1 MTPSKPIIKTNKLAV
16 TYFAGLDNE
25 ARALQ
30 DINIEI
36 HPGEFIILFGPSGCG
51 KSTLL
56 YSIAGLQPN
65 VQGSIFFYD
74 KDIILFSKK
83 ELENYHQKKTGMVF
97 QAFYLINSVTVEKNV
112 MLPQIA
118 LGAPVMERKKR
129 TMELLAHFGV
139 AEQAGKL
146 PLELSGGQ
154 QQRVAI
160 CRALINEP
168 EILLADEPVG
178 NLDTKSAHDVMLL
191 LQELNQKQKKTVVL
205 VTHDPSYLDYGHRV
219 FHMRDGR
226 IMRTDVNES
235 VLQIKKDKLETPIPK
250 ELELLVRTYSSLLPN
265 NVGSLLI
272 PFKAKQII
280 SEILTGMPLENIE
293 RAGKAVEN
301 LLINRAS
308 SGAVLN
314 YFDKSEKE
322 GGLGMDKRTA
332 AYLAN
337 EINGIAEKIR
347 LLERHDENGLRQEI
361 IGEIRGYLLDYANVS
376 YDNTGLLEKIIKT
389 RLENKFDKNEVEK
402 YLDMP
407 IKEGGAG
414 LDKRTAKKMA
424 QRLELLMLGKYK

>member
-205 VTHDPSYLDYGHRV
+205 
-219 FHMRDGR
+219 
-226 IMRTDVNES
+226 
-235 VLQIKKDKLETPIPK
+235 
-250 ELELLVRTYSSLLPN
+250 
-265 NVGSLLI
+265 
-272 PFKAKQII
+272 
-280 SEILTGMPLENIE
+280 
-293 RAGKAVEN
+293 
-301 LLINRAS
+301 
-308 SGAVLN
+308 
-314 YFDKSEKE
+314 
-322 GGLGMDKRTA
+322 
-332 AYLAN
+332 
-337 EINGIAEKIR
+337 
-347 LLERHDENGLRQEI
+347 
-361 IGEIRGYLLDYANVS
+361 
-376 YDNTGLLEKIIKT
+376 
-389 RLENKFDKNEVEK
+389 
-402 YLDMP
+402 
-407 IKEGGAG
+407 
-414 LDKRTAKKMA
+414 
-424 QRLELLMLGKYK
+424 

>member
-1 MTPSKPIIKTNKLAV
+1 MSDKPIIKTNNLSV

-25 ARALQ
+25 VGALR

-36 HPGEFIILFGPSGCG
+36 HRGEFIILFGPSGCG

-65 VQGSIFFYD
+65 VRGNIFFYD
-74 KDIILFSKK
+74 KDITLFSKK

-97 QAFYLINSVTVEKNV
+97 QAFYLINSITVEKNV

-118 LGAPVMERKKR
+118 LGAPVIEREKR
-129 TMELLAHFGV
+129 TMELLRHFGV

-160 CRALINEP
+160 SRALINEP

-191 LQELNQKQKKTVVL
+191 LQELNQKQKKTIIL
-205 VTHDPSYLDYGHRV
+205 VTHDPSYLSYGHRV
-219 FHMRDGR
+219 FHMRDGG
-226 IMRTDVNES
+226 IIRTDVNES
-235 VLQIKKDKLETPIPK
+235 VIQIKKEKTETPIPK

-280 SEILTGMPLENIE
+280 SEILTGMTLENIE
-293 RAGKAVEN
+293 RAGKAVES
-301 LLINRAS
+301 LLIKRTGS
-308 SGAVLN
+308 DEILN

-332 AYLAN
+332 VYISN

-361 IGEIRGYLLDYANVS
+361 VGEVCRYLLSYASVS
-376 YDNTGLLEKIIKT
+376 YDNTGLFEKIVKN
-389 RLENKFDKNEVEK
+389 RLENKLSKNEVEK

-407 IKEGGAG
+407 VKEEGAG
-414 LDKRTAKKMA
+414 LDKRTAKKIA